1 MRKSP
6 GKHIS
11 ASSRVQLRGD
21 FLGAKIFFPA
31 GEKQIPGFCPGCA
44 TGPGWA
50 GSAPACRRM
59 RPCVCTAVGGRTC
72 GLSVHVCGEPPPPFW
87 ALLILNS
94 KQSSQ
99 ELEPPPGRGNR
110 RKVVNS
116 GSDGRIWSRTT
127 QRIWNQRKRTRNEIR
142 LAILGSF
149 PEQESWIFVGKSRI
163 PC

>member
-1 MRKSP
+1 MIFWWQKSF
-6 GKHIS
+6 
-11 ASSRVQLRGD
+11 
-21 FLGAKIFFPA
+21 FLLEKANFWILSGLGHWA
-31 GEKQIPGFCPGCA
+31 GL
-44 TGPGWA
+44 GWA
-50 GSAPACRRM
+50 GSGLPPYAAVCVYGRGRPYVWVECAC
-59 RPCVCTAVGGRTC
+59 VWGGT
-72 GLSVHVCGEPPPPFW
+72 PPPLW
-87 ALLILNS
+87 ALLILNRQ
-94 KQSSQ
+94 QSSQ

-127 QRIWNQRKRTRNEIR
+127 QRIWNQRKRTRNGIR